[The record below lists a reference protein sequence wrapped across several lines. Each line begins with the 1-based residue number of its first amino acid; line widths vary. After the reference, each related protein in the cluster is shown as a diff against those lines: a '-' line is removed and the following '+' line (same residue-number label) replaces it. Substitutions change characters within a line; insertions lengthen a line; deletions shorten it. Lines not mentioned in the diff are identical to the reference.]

1 MSETRWINELLH
13 HASVSQRLRAER
25 ILVERSDG
33 IQELLVF
40 ENPVFGRAL
49 VLDGAVQTTERDE
62 FIYHEMLAHVP
73 LLAHGAARRV
83 LVIGGGDG
91 GTLEEVLKHRSVEE
105 ATLVEIDANVI
116 EASREHLPS
125 VGGGAFEDKRA
136 RILIGDGLSFVRGT
150 GPRFD
155 VIIVDSTDPHG
166 PAWRLFT
173 KDFYAHCRAR
183 LDEGGILVAQ
193 SGVPFLQPGE
203 LKAVATRL
211 RQVFADVGAY
221 TASVPTYYG
230 GSMAFAFASDD
241 PTKRR
246 PAIALLERRFAESG
260 VVTRYYMPDL
270 HLAAFA
276 LPRFMRELVSAS

>member
-1 MSETRWINELLH
+1 MKEPRWIEERLY
-13 HASVSQRLRAER
+13 HATVSQRLLAER
-25 ILVERSDG
+25 VLVERGDG
-33 IQELLVF
+33 LQELLVF

-73 LLAHGAARRV
+73 LFAHGGARRV
-83 LVIGGGDG
+83 VVIGGGDG

-105 ATLVEIDANVI
+105 ATLVEIDESVI
-116 EASREHLPS
+116 DASREHLPS
-125 VGGGAFEDKRA
+125 VGGDAFEDGRA
-136 RILIGDGLSFVRGT
+136 RIVIGDGLSFMRET
-150 GPRFD
+150 ADRFD

-166 PAWRLFT
+166 PGWRLFT

-183 LDEGGILVAQ
+183 LTEGGILVAQ

-203 LKAVATRL
+203 LKAVAGRL

-241 PTKRR
+241 AEKRR
-246 PAIALLERRFAESG
+246 PPLGLLERRFAESG
-260 VVTRYYMPDL
+260 IATRCYMPDL
-270 HLAAFA
+270 HLAAFT
-276 LPRFMRELVSAS
+276 LPRFMRELVSAP